1 MMNVEMIK
9 RVCKGQVVKA
19 CKDRVVGKDR
29 TKLSLLKGS
38 FLDPGPDFS
47 FNFIPIFMSSGV
59 LSRSLTKNVH
69 S

>member
-9 RVCKGQVVKA
+9 CVCKGQVVKA

-38 FLDPGPDFS
+38 FLDPGPDCS
-47 FNFIPIFMSSGV
+47 FFQFHTCLYV
-59 LSRSLTKNVH
+59 LVVFCPDP
-69 S
+69 